1 MARPPALT
9 TVSSQLAKTLT
20 SAEELYRAVKRFG
33 DGTRDSI
40 NGREALFPGQA
51 RRVVALAFLQ
61 SVIGWEDFVEAV
73 FVRYLAGAES
83 PAKYRPSLR
92 LTAAKSLSHAFQ
104 LASGDPDYDPQK
116 HYISWNKWKSVESL
130 AKVFLDAGRPFT
142 NITEQEKQRLGDCVV
157 IRNRIAHNSLKC
169 KSHFIE
175 VSKTH
180 LGLPAT
186 GKLAQG
192 FSPGQLLLTSS
203 NRLFG
208 KNAPVKPF
216 FEHYLDTIRS
226 CSNRICPQ

>member
-9 TVSSQLAKTLT
+9 TVCSQFEKTLT
-20 SAEELYRAVKRFG
+20 SAEELYLAVKPFA
-33 DGTRDSI
+33 DGTWDSI
-40 NGREALFPGQA
+40 NGWEALFPGQA

-130 AKVFLDAGRPFT
+130 AKVFLNAGRPFT
-142 NITEQEKQRLGDCVV
+142 NVTEHEKQRLADCVL
-157 IRNRIAHNSLKC
+157 IRNRIAHSSPKC
-169 KSHFIE
+169 KSDFIK
-175 VSKTH
+175 VSKNH
-180 LGLPAT
+180 LGLPTT

-192 FSPGQLLLTSS
+192 FSAGQLLLTSS

-208 KNAPVKPF
+208 ANAPVKPF

-226 CSNRICPQ
+226 CANRICPK